1 MTDQILFLCFTIF
14 NFWVAYNLGK
24 YHVIDDLGEKAF
36 ESIVDRSKFPVTVAE
51 KIDGH
56 FYLYEKDTTNF
67 LCQAPTLEELP
78 KMLLEAKNITLAV
91 IYCPEVS
98 NNKFWCLNGKLK
110 RLEDES

>member
-1 MTDQILFLCFTIF
+1 MTYQILFLCFTIF

-24 YHVIDDLGEKAF
+24 YCVIYDLGDKAF
-36 ESIVDRSKFPVTVAE
+36 ESIIDRSKFPVTVAE
-51 KIDGH
+51 KIDGN

-98 NNKFWCLNGKLK
+98 NDRFWCLNGKLK
-110 RLEDES
+110 SLEDES